1 MSSNSERHETFSILL
16 DQAFVSG
23 GNFLTSLVL
32 ARTLVPSAYGRFSLV
47 LLFLYAINTCHSSV
61 VVYPLI
67 LRAANGTQQDLAT
80 ATVSSLVQTIL
91 LAVPLALICIVFC
104 VVSGEVRLAIGLVL
118 AMTAWQLQETTRR
131 ALLASRN
138 ARKAVLPDLFCF
150 VGQGLVLLL
159 LKPQGLGSIL
169 AVIVGTSLLA
179 LLWQAATLR
188 LTQASVSRE
197 MLERD
202 ARAAWIQGRHILGGN
217 AFNMVALQLPSWT
230 LAFFA
235 GPVAVAGYQSLM
247 NLAGIANPIIF
258 SVNTALIPTVARSA
272 SQGYV
277 AARKT
282 ALRVGLQYGAL
293 LLPCFLA
300 LGLAPE
306 FVMRHLYGQATPYLH
321 LASLLPIFI
330 TAYAIQYVAT
340 VIGAYEGGM
349 SRPQTYFR
357 VQSLSTVA
365 LALLAVPLVRH
376 DGVRGAIF
384 AVLGF
389 SIFRLISFAL
399 FSFHLDRAATL
410 VADPANVVP
419 APTLSEAPVT
429 VAVCLLTYKRAE
441 MLKETLLSLLAQS
454 VLTSGKCSM
463 SVIVVDNDAAQSARE
478 TVEKVFEGSGVPVLY
493 LSNRANGLATGRNL
507 AMDAAGA
514 ADYIAFIDDDEV
526 ASENWLELLV
536 RRALNSSASV
546 VTGPVDPILDGAPA
560 WIQRGGFF
568 TPLHR
573 TSGTP
578 VPHVATN
585 NTLVRR
591 DVFTS
596 FRFDSHFDRTGGEDT
611 DFFLRV
617 GNAGHTMVWCDEAR
631 VREWI
636 PASRANQRWIVS
648 RAQSDA
654 NRFTLAYVRLH
665 GGFAAKSLRAFKA
678 AGGFGFGLVS
688 LPLSIAGQ
696 HHRVRSLTRM
706 ARAAGTLRALY
717 GSSREDYAGDASK
730 PENPAAKT
738 GKTAVVVVGQTPP
751 PLNGQTI
758 MIREFVQGTYDNI
771 EITYVPMRFSRT
783 ASEVGRLDWRKPFLL
798 FSTIAGIYR
807 ARWQSGARV
816 LYYPPA
822 GANLVPVLRDMVLL
836 IACRPLFHK
845 TVFHFHAAGLSQ
857 IYPRLPRLLR
867 SVFRLAYNAP
877 DLAIF
882 TTAATS
888 HEATFLKARQTAIV
902 PCGVPDPLTSPRVP
916 LSALAGTNILF
927 AGIVCEGKGVMTLL
941 QACAMLM
948 QEGVSFTVG
957 VMGAFQSEA
966 FETKVRDFVEQHGLK
981 EQVTFLGVLSGAE
994 KEAAFAH
1001 ADVFCF
1007 PSHYPAESFGVVLIE
1022 AMSHGLPI
1030 VATDWQGIPE
1040 VTGRDG
1046 RGTMLVP
1053 VESPKQLA
1061 MALATLLQ
1069 APDRRNAMGEHNR
1082 ARYLHRYTLGK
1093 YRSGLA
1099 TCLAALNPSKC

>member
-1 MSSNSERHETFSILL
+1 MSSNNQRHETLSILL

-32 ARTLVPSAYGRFSLV
+32 ARTLMPSAYGRFSLV

-67 LRAANGTQQDLAT
+67 LRAANGTQRDLAT
-80 ATVSSLVQTIL
+80 ATVSSLVQTVL
-91 LAVPLALICIVFC
+91 LAVPLALICVVFC
-104 VVSGEVRLAIGLVL
+104 MVSGEVRLAAGLVL
-118 AMTAWQLQETTRR
+118 AMVAWQLQETTRR

-138 ARKAVLPDLFCF
+138 ASKAVLPDLFCF
-150 VGQGLVLLL
+150 VGQGVVLLL
-159 LKPQGLGSIL
+159 LKPQGVGAIL

-179 LLWQAATLR
+179 LLWQATTLR

-272 SQGYV
+272 NQGYV

-300 LGLAPE
+300 LGFAPA
-306 FVMRHLYGQATPYLH
+306 FVMSHLYGKATPYLH
-321 LASLLPIFI
+321 LAGLLPIFI

-365 LALLAVPLVRH
+365 LALLAIPLVRH

-399 FSFHLDRAATL
+399 FSFHLDRKASVAAG
-410 VADPANVVP
+410 PQSVP
-419 APTLSEAPVT
+419 TSSASQTPVT
-429 VAVCLLTYKRAE
+429 VAVCLLSYKRTE
-441 MLKETLLSLLAQS
+441 MLKKTLLSLLSQS
-454 VLTSGKCSM
+454 VLTSGECRM
-463 SVIVVDNDAAQSARE
+463 IVIVVDNDAAQSARD
-478 TVEKVFEGSGVPVLY
+478 TVEQVFAGSGVPVTY
-493 LSNRANGLATGRNL
+493 LSNPANGLATGRNI
-507 AMDAAGA
+507 AMDSAGS

-526 ASENWLELLV
+526 ASEDWLEQMV
-536 RRALNSSASV
+536 RRAADSGASV
-546 VTGPVDPILDGAPA
+546 VTGPVDPILDGAPS

-568 TPLHR
+568 APLHR
-573 TSGTP
+573 ASGTP
-578 VPHVATN
+578 VPHVASN
-585 NTLVRR
+585 NTLVRK

-596 FRFDSHFDRTGGEDT
+596 FRFDRHFDRTGGEDT

-617 GNAGHTMVWCDEAR
+617 CNAGHTMVWCDEAR

-636 PASRANQRWIVS
+636 PTSRANERWIVG

-654 NRFTLAYVRLH
+654 NRFTLAYLRLH
-665 GGFAAKSLRAFKA
+665 GGFAARSLRAIKA
-678 AGGFGFGLVS
+678 AGGFGLGLVS
-688 LPLSIAGQ
+688 LPLSVAAQ
-696 HHRVRSLTRM
+696 HHRVRSLALM
-706 ARAAGTLRALY
+706 ARAAGTLSALY
-717 GSSREDYAGDASK
+717 GTSREDYAGDTSA
-730 PENPAAKT
+730 PENPSAKV

-771 EITYVPMRFSRT
+771 DITYVPMRFSRT

-807 ARWQSGARV
+807 ARWQSGAKV

-836 IACRPLFHK
+836 IACRALFRK

-867 SVFRLAYNAP
+867 PVFRLAYDAP

-902 PCGVPDPLTSPRVP
+902 PCGVADPLASQGGALT
-916 LSALAGTNILF
+916 ALAGTHILF

-941 QACAMLM
+941 QACATLM
-948 QEGVSFTVG
+948 EEGVPFTVA

-966 FETKVRDFVEQHGLK
+966 FKTKVTDFVVQHGMQERVK
-981 EQVTFLGVLSGAE
+981 FLGVLSGAD
-994 KEAAFAH
+994 KEAAFAN

-1046 RGTMLVP
+1046 RGTILVP

-1061 MALATLLQ
+1061 LALATLLQ
-1069 APDRRNAMGEHNR
+1069 APARRNAMGVHNR
-1082 ARYLHRYTLGK
+1082 ARYLHRYTLAK

-1099 TCLAALNPSKC
+1099 TCLAGLQPSKC